1 LYSGLR
7 HFNRYGVNDH
17 GMTLL
22 TRICQAHVYAL

>member
-1 LYSGLR
+1 LYSGQR

-22 TRICQAHVYAL
+22 TKICQVHVYAL